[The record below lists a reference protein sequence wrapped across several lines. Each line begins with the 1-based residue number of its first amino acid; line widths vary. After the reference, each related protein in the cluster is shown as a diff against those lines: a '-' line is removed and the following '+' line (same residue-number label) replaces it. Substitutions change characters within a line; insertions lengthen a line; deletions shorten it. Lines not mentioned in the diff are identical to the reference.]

1 MRRRGLLTAVA
12 VALAGCTG
20 AGGGAGDDRTATDT
34 ETPSDTA
41 TSTPTA
47 TPTPSGTPTPTR
59 VTDTSFTATGRCAR
73 EGDPTVD
80 VDDGTATVTVEGCV
94 RGRNGCAE
102 ARLGGAEYDPTSG
115 RLEVVVRTVVDTP
128 PDTVCT
134 QALTALGYRATVA
147 FDAGTPAT
155 VAVVHDDVDGR
166 RQVAVLER

>member
-20 AGGGAGDDRTATDT
+20 AGAGSGDDRTDTAT
-34 ETPSDTA
+34 ETPTA
-41 TSTPTA
+41 TPTA
-47 TPTPSGTPTPTR
+47 TPTPSGTPTPSR

-134 QALTALGYRATVA
+134 QALTALGYRARVM
-147 FDAGTPAT
+147 FDAGAPAT